1 MNYVIEFS
9 KQPCE
14 EVGSVSVSVS
24 VSISIIPVLA
34 QIGRG
39 GGELEAQRGRASCP
53 ATHSY

>member
-14 EVGSVSVSVS
+14 EVGSVSVG